1 MKRSNV
7 LQMLQ
12 QNLFPQTA
20 TAKVLR
26 ENLENDPVYAEK
38 IRQLKAA
45 KNPKPLPRPNTGN
58 FAT

>member
-1 MKRSNV
+1 
-7 LQMLQ
+7 MLQ

-45 KNPKPLPRPNTGN
+45 KNPKPSLPRPNTGN